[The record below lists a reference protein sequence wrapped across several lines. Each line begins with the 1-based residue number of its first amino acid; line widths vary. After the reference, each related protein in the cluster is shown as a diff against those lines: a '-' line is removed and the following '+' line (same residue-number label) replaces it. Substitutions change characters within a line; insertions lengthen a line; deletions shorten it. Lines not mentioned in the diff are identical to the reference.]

1 MAVPN
6 PRAASRVPAIACP
19 LAASDPFSEAIETF
33 PLEIRFV
40 GRFHLSA
47 PWGLSVPEGTAVIC
61 AVVEGNCTAIA
72 DTAPN
77 ESRAT
82 SGDVLFLSPGAEHR
96 LGDAMQTPAAPL
108 DTWVAARRAD
118 DPLALDWGGAG
129 ARTRL
134 IGGVLRFDDPAMH
147 PFHWGLP
154 PVIHLDRETVDR
166 SLHLHRLVELLDV
179 ELSADWPGRSSVV
192 KRLVEIIF
200 VETARLGLAVDSRE
214 ISLRHLLHVDLGPA
228 LALMHRQ
235 PEKPW
240 TVAELAE
247 RVAMSRSAFAAE
259 FVRVYGR
266 PPMAYLRQRRM
277 ELAGRLLRDSSLGL
291 KEVALRVGYDSAS
304 AFNSAFCRAWGV
316 APGRFRNGRSRQET
330 QMNVAED

>member
-1 MAVPN
+1 MAVPD
-6 PRAASRVPAIACP
+6 PRAASRISAVACP
-19 LAASDPFSEAIETF
+19 LAASDPLSEAIETF
-33 PLEIRFV
+33 PLEIHFA
-40 GRFHLSA
+40 GRFILSA

-61 AVVEGNCTAIA
+61 AVVEGSCEAIA
-72 DTAPN
+72 DTTPN
-77 ESRAT
+77 EIHAT

-96 LGDAMQTPAAPL
+96 LGDAMKTPAAPL
-108 DTWVAARRAD
+108 EAWAAARRAD

-129 ARTRL
+129 MQTRL
-134 IGGVLRFDDPAMH
+134 IGGVFRFVDPAVH

-154 PVIHLDRETVDR
+154 PVIHLGREAVDR

-192 KRLVEIIF
+192 KRLIEVLFIA
-200 VETARLGLAVDSRE
+200 TARLGLAGDSRE
-214 ISLRHLLHVDLGPA
+214 IPLRHLLHMDLGPA

-291 KEVALRVGYDSAS
+291 KEVALRVGYDSVS
-304 AFNSAFCRAWGV
+304 AFNSAFCRAWGI
-316 APGRFRNGRSRQET
+316 APGRFRNGRSGRET
-330 QMNVAED
+330 RMNAAEE